1 MPNQDYHYGQY
12 GQPTQI
18 NTQSINGAQMPQW
31 PSGQGALGGPAF
43 GGPPQQG
50 GDPGTPPA
58 QGGYANPYDPRIGN
72 GALPPGIS
80 GTQDRAYTG
89 QLTPD
94 MFVENRLNAL
104 MDSNSRYMQL
114 ADQRGRDAAGGVGLR
129 NSSIAGGNAQREMA
143 AAALPIASQ
152 DANALNSMMTTNLG
166 HLNERQIADLQAQVE
181 GARISAQLEGIGLEQ
196 AGALQ
201 RQRENLA
208 YEGEQRGLDRDWT
221 NARDYWTSRYQTNA
235 AIQEYGARTRIDLQ
249 AQPARFFQYLSQ
261 MAAEN
266 PDIYTPEVVGGIMNT
281 IYPVYED
288 MGNEFDM
295 WFDDAWGG
303 W

>member
-31 PSGQGALGGPAF
+31 PGAGGALGGPM
-43 GGPPQQG
+43 PPQPIG

-94 MFVENRLNAL
+94 MFVENRLNSML
-104 MDSNSRYMQL
+104 DSNSLYMRI
-114 ADQRGRDAAGGVGLR
+114 AAQRGRDAASASGLG
-129 NSSIAGGNAQREMA
+129 NSSIAAGSAQRA
-143 AAALPIASQ
+143 AIESALPVVSQ
-152 DANALNSMMTTNLG
+152 DANALNAMMTTNLG
-166 HLNERQIADLQAQVE
+166 HLNERQIADLQNQVE
-181 GARISAQLEGIGLEQ
+181 GARIAAQLEGIGLEQ